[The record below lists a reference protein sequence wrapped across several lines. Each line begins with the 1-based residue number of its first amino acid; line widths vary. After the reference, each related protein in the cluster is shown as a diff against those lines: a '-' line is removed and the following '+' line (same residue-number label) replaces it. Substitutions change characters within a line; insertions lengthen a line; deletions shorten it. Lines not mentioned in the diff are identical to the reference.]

1 MEIISVRQ
9 ESANVAEIIAY
20 FQTQWATPETMAL
33 YADSIS
39 HARSTSSSLPQWY
52 LLKDGATIVG
62 GVALITNDFIS
73 RMDLWPWLAALQI
86 EEAYRGKGYARLL
99 IEHVKEEARAL
110 GFEQLYLS
118 TDHQEL
124 YEELGFTFIGMGY
137 HPWGESSRIYQTTLN
152 AN

>member
-20 FQTQWATPETMAL
+20 FQAQWATPETMVL
-33 YADSIS
+33 YTDAIS
-39 HARSTSSSLPQWY
+39 HTRSTSAPLPQWY
-52 LLKDGATIVG
+52 VLKEGETIIG
-62 GVALITNDFIS
+62 GIALVTNDFIS
-73 RMDLWPWLAALQI
+73 RMDLWPWLAALHI

-99 IEHVKEEARAL
+99 VDHAKQEARAL

-118 TDHQEL
+118 TDHQTF
-124 YEELGFTFIGMGY
+124 YEKLGFTYLGIGY
-137 HPWGESSRIYQTTLN
+137 HPWGESSRIYQIALT